1 MRYGEIT
8 LDEAEGALLA
18 HSVQARDKVFKKGR
32 RLSSNDISALDQA
45 GISSVTAVTLEDHD
59 VHEDEA
65 AEAVALAACG
75 EGAEASAPFTGRCNL
90 YATHDG
96 VAVID
101 RGRVDDIN
109 RIDEALTVAT
119 LPPYAVVK
127 QGQMLATV
135 KVIPFSAPA
144 DAVDAGVAI
153 AAGDGPLVRVAG
165 FGRRKSGLVSTR
177 LAGTRDKVLEKTS
190 EITRHRLETY
200 GSELAHQSAC
210 DHDAA
215 AVARGIKD
223 ALADGCDLVLVF
235 GASAIVDRQDVIP
248 AGIEAAGGRVD
259 HFGMPVDPGNLLL
272 LGRHGN
278 VPIIGLPGCARSPKI
293 NGFDWVLQRLCAG
306 LTVTRADITEM
317 GAGGLL
323 KEIPS
328 RPQPRDGEVTA
339 PALPHKPR
347 IAALVLAAG
356 QSRRMGSVN
365 KMLAEA
371 NGKPMIEASVDAVL
385 ASEAESVIVVTGH
398 EPEAVRRALEGRNV
412 AFVHNPDFAE
422 GLSTSLRT
430 GISSL
435 PEDIDGAVV
444 CLGDMPAVEAR
455 HINKLIAA
463 FDPEEGR
470 SICVPTHQGKRGNP
484 VLWAASIFPEMKDIA
499 GDVGARHL
507 IGEHADV
514 VCEVAVD
521 DEAVLLDLDTPEAL
535 EAYKEAGT

>member
-8 LDEAEGALLA
+8 LDKAEGALLA
-18 HSVQARDKVFKKGR
+18 HAVQAGDVTFKKGR
-32 RLSSNDISALDQA
+32 KLGGDDVSALKQA
-45 GISSVTAVTLEDHD
+45 GAETVIAVILEIGD
-59 VHEDEA
+59 VPEDEA
-65 AEAVALAACG
+65 AEAVAQAACG
-75 EGAEASAPFTGRCNL
+75 EGADASAPFTGRCNL
-90 YATHDG
+90 YADHDG
-96 VAVID
+96 IAVID

-119 LPPYAVVK
+119 LPPYSVVK
-127 QGQMLATV
+127 EGQMLATV

-153 AAGDGPLVRVAG
+153 AAGDGPLVRVAA
-165 FGRRKSGLVSTR
+165 FGRRKSGLVLTR
-177 LAGTRDKVLEKTS
+177 LAGTRDKVLEKTA
-190 EITRHRLETY
+190 EITRERLETY
-200 GSELAHQSAC
+200 GSELAQRYAC
-210 DHDAA
+210 DHDAD
-215 AVARGIKD
+215 AVAKGIKE

-235 GASAIVDRQDVIP
+235 GASAIVDREDVIP
-248 AGIEAAGGRVD
+248 AGIEAAGGSVD
-259 HFGMPVDPGNLLL
+259 HFGMPVDPGHLLL
-272 LGRHGN
+272 MGRHGS
-278 VPIIGLPGCARSPKI
+278 VPVIGLPGCARSPKI

-328 RPQPRDGEVTA
+328 RPQPRDGEVAT

-371 NGKPMIEASVDAVL
+371 NGKPMIETSVDAVL
-385 ASEAESVIVVTGH
+385 ASGAGPVTVVTGH
-398 EPEAVRRALEGRNV
+398 EPEAVRRALEDRDV
-412 AFVHNPDFAE
+412 SFVHNPDYAE
-422 GLSTSLRT
+422 GLSTSLRA
-430 GISSL
+430 GIGAL
-435 PEDIDGAVV
+435 PDDVDGAVV

-455 HINKLIAA
+455 HIDKLIAA

-484 VLWAASIFPEMKDIA
+484 VLWAASIFAEMKDIA

-514 VCEVAVD
+514 VCEVAID
-521 DEAVLLDLDTPEAL
+521 DDAVLLDLDTPEAL

>member
-18 HSVQARDKVFKKGR
+18 HAVQAGDVTFKKGR
-32 RLSSNDISALDQA
+32 KLGGDDITALKQA
-45 GISSVTAVTLEDHD
+45 GVKSVVAVNLEAGD
-59 VHEDEA
+59 VPEDEA

-75 EGAEASAPFTGRCNL
+75 EGADASAPFTGRCNL
-90 YATHDG
+90 YAARDG

-119 LPPYAVVK
+119 LPPYSVVK
-127 QGQMLATV
+127 EGQMLATV
-135 KVIPFSAPA
+135 KIIPFSAPA

-153 AAGDGPLVRVAG
+153 AAGDGPLVRVAA
-165 FGRRKSGLVSTR
+165 FGRRKSGLVLTR
-177 LAGTRDKVLEKTS
+177 LAGTRDKVLEKTAD
-190 EITRHRLETY
+190 ITRERLETY
-200 GSELAHQSAC
+200 GSELTRRYAC
-210 DHDAA
+210 DHDAE
-215 AVARGIKD
+215 AVAKGIEE

-248 AGIEAAGGRVD
+248 AGIEASGGSVD

-272 LGRHGN
+272 MGRHGS
-278 VPIIGLPGCARSPKI
+278 VPVIGLPGCARSPKI

-328 RPQPRDGEVTA
+328 RPQPRDGEVAA

-371 NGKPMIEASVDAVL
+371 NGKPMIEASVDSVL
-385 ASEAESVIVVTGH
+385 ASDAGLVTVVTGH
-398 EPEAVRRALEGRNV
+398 EPDAVRGALQGRDV
-412 AFVHNPDFAE
+412 SFVHNPDYAD

-430 GISSL
+430 GIAAL
-435 PEDIDGAVV
+435 PGDVDGVVV

-455 HINKLIAA
+455 HIDKLIAA

-514 VCEVAVD
+514 VCEVAID
-521 DEAVLLDLDTPEAL
+521 DDAVLLDLDTPEAL